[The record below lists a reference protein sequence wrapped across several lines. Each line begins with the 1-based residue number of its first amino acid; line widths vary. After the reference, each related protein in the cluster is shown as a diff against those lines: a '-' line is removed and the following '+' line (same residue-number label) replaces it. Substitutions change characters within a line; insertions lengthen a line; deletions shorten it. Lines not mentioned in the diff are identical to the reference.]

1 MRIQV
6 FIENVN
12 LAPSSHKV
20 KLQTECLSVEQCSVV
35 VKCFTCK
42 PKIEQQ
48 VWVQTCHP
56 RQERSQNLHF
66 CKCLHFAKHNF
77 ISPYPPPTPNKKE
90 KEKPFL
96 NNICFIYLRRNQL
109 TIGWSLDIGL
119 RVNLTWTFVTVQLKY
134 VGTDAQMH
142 RYSGRRTPCPPLCP
156 VLWCLYGFVAYHVLQ
171 FSKNLYAE
179 QACKKYLKNV
189 RYKSDKSKCV
199 NHCKGVYL
207 HYVRTERKTSAGG
220 QSNILVYKSH
230 IFKADRTK
238 L

>member
-1 MRIQV
+1 M
-6 FIENVN
+6 
-12 LAPSSHKV
+12 
-20 KLQTECLSVEQCSVV
+20 EQCSVV

-134 VGTDAQMH
+134 VGTDAQIFWTKDTMSPALSSALMFVWI
-142 RYSGRRTPCPPLCP
+142 RSISCFAVFKKPLC
-156 VLWCLYGFVAYHVLQ
+156 G
-171 FSKNLYAE
+171 
-179 QACKKYLKNV
+179 
-189 RYKSDKSKCV
+189 
-199 NHCKGVYL
+199 
-207 HYVRTERKTSAGG
+207 AGM
-220 QSNILVYKSH
+220 QKIP
-230 IFKADRTK
+230 
-238 L
+238 